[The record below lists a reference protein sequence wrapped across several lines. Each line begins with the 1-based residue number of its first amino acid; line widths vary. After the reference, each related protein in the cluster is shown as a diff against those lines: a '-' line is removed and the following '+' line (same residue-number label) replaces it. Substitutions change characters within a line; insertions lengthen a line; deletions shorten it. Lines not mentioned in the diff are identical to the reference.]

1 MGERRF
7 TLQACCVAAVVWVA
21 AAGAAFADP
30 PAKEFW
36 PEIDTWLRV
45 SNAWRVSVFVPISEN
60 LDTHYREG
68 NLILQADYAWSES
81 NRNRRLIDEG
91 RAQAMKL
98 WLVRGGYLGGKS
110 LDDRGAEYTEYTSF
124 AELHVRL
131 PLPRGVMWSHRLRS
145 ELRWLGSDDA
155 EFSTRWRYRL
165 MVEKELTAGRAS
177 FVPYVSV
184 EPYYDSRYET
194 VNRVRLIGGT
204 SVVWSPR
211 LAVESNVTYQH
222 DSHSSTKDLFA
233 LNVILHVFF
242 DMSRQP

>member
-7 TLQACCVAAVVWVA
+7 KVRSCCAAALAWLA
-21 AAGAAFADP
+21 IAGAAAADP
-30 PAKEFW
+30 PSKEFW
-36 PEIDTWLRV
+36 PEIDTWFRV
-45 SNAWRVSVFVPISEN
+45 SNAWRLSVFVPIAEN

-110 LDDRGAEYTEYTSF
+110 LDDHGAEYTEYTAF
-124 AELHVRL
+124 GELHLRL

-145 ELRWLGSDDA
+145 ELRWLGSGDA

-165 MVEKELTAGRAS
+165 MVEKELIAGRAS

-184 EPYYDSRYET
+184 EPYFDSRYET
-194 VNRVRLIGGT
+194 VNRLRLIGGT

-211 LAVESNVTYQH
+211 AAIETNVTYQH
-222 DSHSSTKDLFA
+222 DSRSSTKELLA

>member
-1 MGERRF
+1 MGARRF
-7 TLQACCVAAVVWVA
+7 IVQTCYLAVVVGVA
-21 AAGAAFADP
+21 AAGAALADP
-30 PAKEFW
+30 PAREFW

-45 SNAWRVSVFVPISEN
+45 SNAWRLSVFVPIAEN

-124 AELHVRL
+124 AELHLRL
-131 PLPRGVMWSHRLRS
+131 PLPHGVMWSHRLRS
-145 ELRWLGSDDA
+145 ELRWLGSGDA
-155 EFSTRWRYRL
+155 EVSTRWRYRL
-165 MVEKELTAGRAS
+165 MVEKELIAGRAS

-194 VNRVRLIGGT
+194 VNRLRLIGGT

-211 LAVESNVTYQH
+211 AAIETNVTYQH
-222 DSHSSTKDLFA
+222 DSHSSTKELLA

>member
-7 TLQACCVAAVVWVA
+7 IVSSCCMAVVVWAV
-21 AAGAAFADP
+21 AAGAALADP
-30 PAKEFW
+30 PTKEFW

-45 SNAWRVSVFVPISEN
+45 SNAWRLSVFVPIAEN

-81 NRNRRLIDEG
+81 SRNRRLIDEG

-110 LDDRGAEYTEYTSF
+110 LDDHGAEYTEYTAF
-124 AELHVRL
+124 GELHLRL
-131 PLPRGVMWSHRLRS
+131 PLPHGVMWSHRLRS
-145 ELRWLGSDDA
+145 ELRRLGSGDA

-165 MVEKELTAGRAS
+165 MVEKELIAGRAS

-194 VNRVRLIGGT
+194 VNRLRLIGGT

-211 LAVESNVTYQH
+211 TAIETNVTYQH
-222 DSHSSTKDLFA
+222 DSHSSTKELFA

-242 DMSRQP
+242 DRSRRP

>member
-110 LDDRGAEYTEYTSF
+110 LDDRGAEYTEYTAF
-124 AELHVRL
+124 GELHLRL
-131 PLPRGVMWSHRLRS
+131 PLPHGVMWSHRLRS

-165 MVEKELTAGRAS
+165 MVEKELIAGRAS

>member
-81 NRNRRLIDEG
+81 NRHRRLIDEG